1 MQAMDVDS
9 FGQDD
14 DLKDQLGSSLK
25 ETLDTSEVHGKVA
38 PSGTEATHTEP
49 EKKVGKVFLSNYC
62 INPTSQK
69 HPKISSMHKSILMVL
84 TSLLT

>member
-1 MQAMDVDS
+1 MKAMDMDS

-25 ETLDTSEVHGKVA
+25 ESLDTSEVHGEVA

-49 EKKVGKVFLSNYC
+49 EKKVGKNIKLLYLKPN
-62 INPTSQK
+62 
-69 HPKISSMHKSILMVL
+69 ISEASKNK
-84 TSLLT
+84 

>member
-1 MQAMDVDS
+1 MQAMDMDS

-25 ETLDTSEVHGKVA
+25 ESLDTSEVHGKVA

-49 EKKVGKVFLSNYC
+49 EKKVGKVVYQITVFKTQHFRS
-62 INPTSQK
+62 IQK
-69 HPKISSMHKSILMVL
+69 
-84 TSLLT
+84 